1 MTSAG
6 FANGSQTYTYSD
18 CVNSGEVTVTNA
30 SGNTLAGGIVGYVE
44 SSAKALFVRSSVKA
58 PVSGSGTAVLGGI
71 LGMNGGLESSFTDV
85 TVASSANIVSSAGG
99 VVGLLAGSNAAFTT
113 TPTGKVGAAT
123 VKVGDTET
131 VVSADNY
138 STLLFGKALA
148 EGVSTAGVT
157 FGE

>member
-1 MTSAG
+1 MA
-6 FANGSQTYTYSD
+6 AI
-18 CVNSGEVTVTNA
+18 
-30 SGNTLAGGIVGYVE
+30 SGN
-44 SSAKALFVRSSVKA
+44 
-58 PVSGSGTAVLGGI
+58 GTAMLGGL
-71 LGMNGGLESSFTDV
+71 LGVNGGLESSFTDV
-85 TVASSANIVSSAGG
+85 TVASSANIVSSEGG

-138 STLLFGKALA
+138 STLLFGNALA